1 MYASCNVTWP
11 MAERR
16 ACPAADRA
24 AGRAARRARAALA
37 TFAACAAVVGAAL
50 FALVAPAA
58 AQAQAQ
64 PQPDAGMARRM
75 LACTPCHG
83 KEGRAT
89 SGGYMPRIA
98 GKPAGYLFNQLV
110 NFRDGRRPNSVMADL
125 VEHLDDAY
133 LRDIAAYFA
142 ALDLPYPPPQAAAV
156 AAAPEALAR
165 GEVLARRGDPN
176 SGVPACTACHGERL
190 TGVLPAM
197 PGLVGLPRDYLL
209 GQLGAWR
216 QGARRTAIPDCMAA
230 IARRM
235 ADADVAAVTLWIA
248 SQPPG
253 ADMKPAPAASLAQP
267 LPIACGSGLQ

>member
-1 MYASCNVTWP
+1 MTPVAQAAPARTAGYGG
-11 MAERR
+11 EG
-16 ACPAADRA
+16 ACAWANCA
-24 AGRAARRARAALA
+24 VAALA
-37 TFAACAAVVGAAL
+37 AFLLSLCGAA
-50 FALVAPAA
+50 AAAPAA
-58 AQAQAQ
+58 AATHGADAAS
-64 PQPDAGMARRM
+64 PDAGMARRM

-89 SGGYMPRIA
+89 SAGYFPRIA

-110 NFRDGRRPNSVMADL
+110 NFRDGRRPNSAMADL

-142 ALDLPYPPPQAAAV
+142 ALDLAYPPPPAPAATAT
-156 AAAPEALAR
+156 PEMLAR
-165 GEVLARRGDPN
+165 GEVLARQGDAKR
-176 SGVPACTACHGERL
+176 GVPACTACHGERL
-190 TGVLPAM
+190 TGVLPAL

-216 QGARRTAIPDCMAA
+216 EGARHTAIPDCMAA

-248 SQPPG
+248 SQKPG
-253 ADMKPAPAASLAQP
+253 ADMKPAAAGTLAELP
-267 LPIACGSGLQ
+267 LACGTGLQ